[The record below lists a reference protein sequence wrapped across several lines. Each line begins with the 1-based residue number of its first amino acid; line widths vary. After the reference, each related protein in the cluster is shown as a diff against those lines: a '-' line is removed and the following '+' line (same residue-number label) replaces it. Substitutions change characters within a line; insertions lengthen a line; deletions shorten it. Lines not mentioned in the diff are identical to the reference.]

1 MKRFIALAIST
12 IIITLTMFTGCE
24 TRSDNYAE
32 ESPYNLILIAGMHC
46 NAKTP
51 DFDLIS
57 EELLNAVSNAATV
70 TIIVNDGSP
79 YVFDTVSIPE
89 ISSKLS
95 HSNQTKKRNAYARQ
109 LIQTCMNASARCA
122 EVDMY
127 SSIALAARCVTDSS
141 DVVVMLDSGL
151 STTGRIDFSKNTISR
166 IDIEEFVETIL
177 NGNYM
182 LDMHGAT
189 VNIYGLG
196 ETFGRQPNLSVS
208 DYNSLIS
215 FYQVFFSS
223 VNAKTN
229 IHTQPYRTSE
239 GVKSDYDVSICPVSS
254 DVCKIPT
261 TPYAYTDDKATED
274 NTPVIE
280 DITPIIDGV
289 VIDIPTTAVGFLPD
303 SADLIS
309 PITAVEALSDLSKML
324 KVSDD
329 DIVLVGMTASAGD
342 ADSAKK
348 LSVERANTVMT
359 LLKELGVNTSQYVVI
374 GTGYAP
380 NPFRVNDLDS
390 NGFLIEK
397 KAKLN
402 RTVFLMTR
410 NTALNAGLI

>member
-1 MKRFIALAIST
+1 MKRFIALALST
-12 IIITLTMFTGCE
+12 ILMLAVFTGCE
-24 TRSDNYAE
+24 TRSDNYVE
-32 ESPYNLILIAGMHC
+32 KTPYNLILIAGMHC

-70 TIIVNDGSP
+70 TIIVNDGNP

-95 HSNQTKKRNAYARQ
+95 QSNQEKKRNAYARH
-109 LIQTCMNASARCA
+109 LKEIFKNASAKCA
-122 EVDMY
+122 EVDIY

-151 STTGRIDFSKNTISR
+151 STTGRINFTKTTISR
-166 IDIEEFVETIL
+166 IDTAAFTETIL
-177 NGNYM
+177 NGKYM

-189 VNIYGLG
+189 VELYGLG
-196 ETFGRQPNLSVS
+196 ETIGRQPNLSVS
-208 DYNSLIS
+208 DYNSLVS
-215 FYQVFFSS
+215 FYQFFFSS

-229 IHTQPYRTSE
+229 IHTQPYGTSE
-239 GVKSDYDVSICPVSS
+239 GVNSDYDVSICPVSS

-261 TPYAYTDDKATED
+261 TPDAYTDDKAAED
-274 NTPVIE
+274 NTPVME
-280 DITPIIDGV
+280 ETTPIVDGV

-309 PITAVEALSDLSKML
+309 PTTAVEALGDLSKTL
-324 KVSDD
+324 KASDD
-329 DIVLVGMTASAGD
+329 DIVLVGMTATSGN

-359 LLKELGVNTSQYVVI
+359 LLNELGVNTIQYVAV
-374 GTGYAP
+374 GTGYDP

-390 NGFLIEK
+390 NGHLIEE
-397 KAKLN
+397 KARQN
-402 RTVFLMTR
+402 RTVLLMTKK
-410 NTALNAGLI
+410 TALNAGLI

>member
-1 MKRFIALAIST
+1 MKKLALFLTAI
-12 IIITLTMFTGCE
+12 LMLAVFTGCE
-24 TRSDNYAE
+24 TRSDKYAE
-32 ESPYNLILIAGMHC
+32 KNSYNLILIAGMHC

-95 HSNQTKKRNAYARQ
+95 KSNQEKKRNAYARQ
-109 LIQTCMNASARCA
+109 LKEICQRASSKCA
-122 EVDMY
+122 EVDIY

-151 STTGRIDFSKNTISR
+151 STTGRIDFTKTTISR
-166 IDIEEFVETIL
+166 IDTAEFAETVL
-177 NGNYM
+177 NGKFM

-208 DYNSLIS
+208 DYNSLVS

-229 IHTQPYRTSE
+229 IHTQPYGTSE
-239 GVKSDYDVSICPVSS
+239 GVKSDYDVSICPVSA

-261 TPYAYTDDKATED
+261 TPDAYTDDKAAED
-274 NTPVIE
+274 NTPVME
-280 DITPIIDGV
+280 ETTPIVDGV

-309 PITAVEALSDLSKML
+309 PITAVAALSELSKML
-324 KVSDD
+324 KASDD
-329 DIVLVGMTASAGD
+329 DIVLVGMTATAGD

-348 LSVERANTVMT
+348 LSLERANTVMT
-359 LLKELGVNTSQYVVI
+359 LLNEIGVNTIQYVAV
-374 GTGYAP
+374 GTGYDP
-380 NPFRVNDLDS
+380 NPFRVNDLDI
-390 NGFLIEK
+390 NGYLIEE
-397 KAKLN
+397 KAQQN
-402 RTVFLMTR
+402 RTVLLMTKK
-410 NTALNAGLI
+410 TASNAGLI